1 MSSSVI
7 LDPEW
12 ERWRSRGAAALGQAG
27 PGCARLRQAGPGW
40 NAALAEVDRG
50 RSGHGQRYPRVAEV
64 AIQGEDDHGDEA
76 REYDREPSEAGEVHT
91 RILAVGGD
99 GCPVLPVGHRG
110 PRCTEGDG
118 CPQIARIW
126 CYRGSPRARLS
137 RECGWFKGR
146 RDPESSADRVSFEDS
161 YNLEGGSK

>member
-12 ERWRSRGAAALGQAG
+12 ERWRSRGAAASG
-27 PGCARLRQAGPGW
+27 QAGPGW

-64 AIQGEDDHGDEA
+64 AIQGEDYHGDEA
-76 REYDREPSEAGEVHT
+76 REYDREPSEAGEGHT

-99 GCPVLPVGHRG
+99 GCPGLPVGHPG

-126 CYRGSPRARLS
+126 CYRGHPSPSVPLGPR
-137 RECGWFKGR
+137 C
-146 RDPESSADRVSFEDS
+146 
-161 YNLEGGSK
+161 